1 MDFKKKFNAISEANN
16 SLLCVGL
23 DIDKEKIPAFLSE
36 TEENPFFAFNK
47 QIIDATTDLVC
58 SYKLNMAFYE
68 ALGTEG
74 IELLSATIDYIPQ
87 EIPVILDGKRN
98 DIGNTAKK
106 YAENLFQFLKADAAT
121 VNPYLGIDGLKP
133 FLDYHD
139 KCIFILCRTSNP
151 SASDFQDLKI
161 QNKGESLYQIIA
173 KKTAEWNQTYG
184 NCALVVGATY
194 PAELKEVRSIIGDNM
209 PLLIP
214 GVGKQGGDI
223 AAAVK
228 NGTNSDGRLA
238 IINSS
243 RGIIYA
249 DSDEEFAEAA
259 RKQALTLKEAINKHR

>member
-1 MDFKKKFNAISEANN
+1 MDFKQKLTTISEANN

-23 DIDKEKIPAFLSE
+23 DIDKEKIPSHLFQ
-36 TEENPFFAFNK
+36 TEENPFLAFNK
-47 QIIDATTDLVC
+47 QIIDATHDLVC

-68 ALGTEG
+68 ALGKEG
-74 IELLSATIDYIPQ
+74 AELLSATIEYIPQ
-87 EIPVILDGKRN
+87 KIPVILDGKRN

-106 YAENLFQFLKADAAT
+106 YAETLFHVLKGDAAT
-121 VNPYLGIDGLKP
+121 VNPYLGLDGLTP
-133 FLDYHD
+133 FLDYQE

-151 SASDFQDLKI
+151 SASDFQDLII
-161 QNKGESLYQIIA
+161 QDTKKSLYQLVA
-173 KKTAEWNQTYG
+173 KKAAEWNQTYG
-184 NCALVVGATY
+184 NCALVVGATC
-194 PAELKEVRSIIGDNM
+194 PAELKEVRDIVGDTM

-228 NGTNSDGRLA
+228 NGTNSDGQLA

-249 DSDEEFAEAA
+249 ASGEDFAEAA
-259 RKQALTLKEAINKHR
+259 RKQAVSLKEAINQHR